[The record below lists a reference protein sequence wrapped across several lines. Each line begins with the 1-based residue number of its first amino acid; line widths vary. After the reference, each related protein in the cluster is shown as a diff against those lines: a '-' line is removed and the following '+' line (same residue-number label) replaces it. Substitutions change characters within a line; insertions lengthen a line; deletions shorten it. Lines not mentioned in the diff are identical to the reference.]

1 MIESSFTFQSPRQ
14 SSRDHAAKEMHKA
27 KVEISPESN
36 KFVKEYAQ
44 DKGCTVDEAV
54 DSLIATAAG
63 RLAATRKYAAT
74 QAGKKPIK
82 APKAAKAKK
91 TAKAKGPIARKA
103 KGAKKAPKAAAEAPA
118 AEAQA

>member
-1 MIESSFTFQSPRQ
+1 M
-14 SSRDHAAKEMHKA
+14 A

-82 APKAAKAKK
+82 APKAKKAAK
-91 TAKAKGPIARKA
+91 AKAKGPIARKA